1 MKNVRES
8 NSFSRFKT
16 RQKSRSND
24 QNSQILK
31 LQSQQYVKKLPPK
44 AQQVSFHLLPESYQG
59 SKTKYMV
66 QQVIQKPSNKV
77 LNDTH
82 NYLSSKYQANKL
94 INKNS
99 FVKNHSKKIHSMS
112 YYHYDSIQNEN
123 DELCMHYNNL
133 SNVSFKEYMDAE
145 TRANKISSDK
155 SQEIIEGKKLLSLGQ
170 TEEAQKLFEEILQN
184 SNNPEA
190 RYLNGLCHLSKSEFS
205 EAIADLSLLIQQQPL
220 YKRNAYILLAIAYKK
235 SNCPNDALNT
245 LTLSIKQF
253 NKYFD
258 AYIYRGKLLLKMKQ
272 FDRALKDFTCAVEI
286 QPKKAISYIGQADCY
301 RYMNQPKLSVQ
312 ACTQAIECQDSSFRQ
327 ALIKRTL
334 LYIDLKE
341 YDLAL
346 QDIQAVLEEDY
357 CDSEALYIKG
367 FICTKKNQIQ
377 EAFLAYEQSIK
388 HNNSKKAVSKSLY
401 EIAKIKI
408 EQRDFYE
415 AFYQLSR
422 ADYLDVDEK
431 ILEKFKIFTDGVT
444 FLMKR
449 KFDEG
454 VETLTTLIT
463 KHQVT
468 DFLKPLI
475 FQYRAYGYF
484 CQSQYQ
490 KALNDLNQLTSLE
503 KPSIYNKLIAEG
515 ILAAV
520 ANQFE
525 QSQGF
530 FLKAQKLMPNKMEP
544 YFYKATTLV
553 KFYSYLIP
561 KDDIEKKNKFLN
573 DAIKY
578 MDMAVKINEQSNL
591 LFYRGIVLFAQG
603 RLDDSLIDLD
613 KAIEKSEDH
622 VAKHF
627 YVRGLIQ
634 ANREAYEPALN
645 DLTIALNLDEKLV
658 DAYLNRAK
666 VFLLLGD
673 RKNAYYDAQKYKEC
687 KQNDPQTDIILG
699 NLFFQIGVYEDA
711 IESYSKSISSEKSL
725 QVLYFRA
732 KTYILIKELN
742 SSMLDLQKIV
752 EQSNDIHAIVDLN
765 VLQQLKNT
773 STANNDQ
780 NIFQEALQCVNQIL
794 KKGAEGKIFKKSDIL
809 FYKGLFQFYL
819 KQYDSAQQ
827 SLRESYKIKEDQQK
841 KELGSMNDSDQ
852 YILDQ
857 LNQTQK
863 KVEFKSKPLEEFE
876 FSDRTYNLYEYYF
889 NRSAIHLLLG
899 QTESALH
906 YLEQLQENIQQLEIQ
921 EHLSLFIQLLKDDQ
935 NPKSEINCE
944 LSKLTEFLI
953 FPQHNRLCSIYPMIK
968 LPLKKYKQNL
978 QLRLSFCLPT
988 IEIPE
993 MNIKFDD
1000 KLIETISPT
1009 VVENKP
1015 EAPWIKR
1022 TAEGVIFTDNV
1033 QIVEDLDLQS
1043 TTRQSKKQTEIED
1056 PEFQQFEDQLN
1067 HAIEKYDYSEIDQQD
1082 DIVEQQNQ
1090 ALDLQQLKQNLMLD
1104 SKIADKLNSIL
1115 QKKAQN

>member
-16 RQKSRSND
+16 RQKPKEND

-31 LQSQQYVKKLPPK
+31 LQSQQNVKKFSSKAEQGSFHVLPERDSRPK
-44 AQQVSFHLLPESYQG
+44 TKSMAQQL
-59 SKTKYMV
+59 
-66 QQVIQKPSNKV
+66 IQKSSKKV
-77 LNDTH
+77 LGDTH
-82 NYLSSKYQANKL
+82 NSLLPKNKL
-94 INKNS
+94 IKQNS
-99 FVKNHSKKIHSMS
+99 FGKNRSKKMHSHS
-112 YYHYDSIQNEN
+112 YNPYESFQIENEDCFN
-123 DELCMHYNNL
+123 HINNM
-133 SNVSFKEYMDAE
+133 SNVSFKDYMDAE
-145 TRANKISSDK
+145 ARANKMQSDK

-170 TEEAQKLFEEILQN
+170 TEEAQKLFESILQV

-235 SNCPNDALNT
+235 FNCPNDALTT
-245 LTLSIKQF
+245 LTHAIKQF

-272 FDRALKDFTCAVEI
+272 YDRALKDFSSAVEI
-286 QPKKAISYIGQADCY
+286 QPKKAIAYIGQADCY
-301 RYMNQPKLSVQ
+301 RYMNQPKYSVQ
-312 ACTQAIECQDSSFRQ
+312 ACTQAIECEDSSFRQ
-327 ALIKRTL
+327 ALVKRTL

-346 QDIQAVLEEDY
+346 LDIEAVLEEDH

-367 FICTKKNQIQ
+367 FICTKRNQIS

-454 VETLTTLIT
+454 VEALTTLIS
-463 KHQVT
+463 KHQIT

-475 FQYRAYGYF
+475 YQYRAYGYF

-490 KALNDLNQLTSLE
+490 KSLNDLNQLTSLE

-515 ILAAV
+515 IIAAV

-573 DAIKY
+573 DALKY

-603 RLDDSLIDLD
+603 RLEDSLMDLD

-627 YVRGLIQ
+627 YVRGMIQ
-634 ANREAYEPALN
+634 ACRNAFELALN
-645 DLTIALNLDEKLV
+645 DLTIAINLDEKLV

-666 VFLLLGD
+666 MFLFLGD

-687 KQNDPQTDIILG
+687 KQTDPQTDIIIG
-699 NLFFQIGVYEDA
+699 NLFFQIGAYEDA
-711 IESYSKSISSEKSL
+711 IQSYSNSISSEKSL
-725 QVLYFRA
+725 QVLYYRA

-752 EQSNDIHAIVDLN
+752 EQSNEIHAIVDLN
-765 VLQQLKNT
+765 ILQQLKNT
-773 STANNDQ
+773 STANSDQ
-780 NIFQEALQCVNQIL
+780 NLFSEALQCANQIL

-809 FYKGLFQFYL
+809 FYKGLFLFYL

-827 SLRESYKIKEDQQK
+827 ALRESYKIKEDQQR

-852 YILDQ
+852 YILEQ

-863 KVEFKSKPLEEFE
+863 KIECRSKPLEEFE
-876 FSDRTYNLYEYYF
+876 FSDRTYNLFEYYF
-889 NRSAIHLLLG
+889 NRASVHLLLG
-899 QTESALH
+899 QIESALD
-906 YLEQLQENIQQLEIQ
+906 YLEQLHENIAQLEIQ
-921 EHLSLFIQLLKDDQ
+921 ERLSEFIELLKEDQ
-935 NPKSEINCE
+935 NPKSEINPE
-944 LSKLTEFLI
+944 LSKLTEFII
-953 FPQHNRLCSIYPMIK
+953 FPQHNRLCSIYPMVK
-968 LPLKKYKQNL
+968 LPLKKYKQCL
-978 QLRLSFCLPT
+978 LLRLSFCLPT
-988 IEIPE
+988 VEIPE

-1000 KLIETISPT
+1000 KLLETISPT

-1022 TAEGVIFTDNV
+1022 TSEGVIFTDNV

-1043 TTRQSKKQTEIED
+1043 TTRLSKKQTEIED

-1067 HAIEKYDYSEIDQQD
+1067 NAIEKYDYSEIDQQD
-1082 DIVEQQNQ
+1082 EIVEQPNQ